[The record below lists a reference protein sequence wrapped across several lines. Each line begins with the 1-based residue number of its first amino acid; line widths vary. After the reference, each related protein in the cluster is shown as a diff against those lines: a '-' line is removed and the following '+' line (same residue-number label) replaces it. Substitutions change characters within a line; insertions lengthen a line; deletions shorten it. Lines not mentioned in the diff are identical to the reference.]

1 MSAHVGGVSA
11 IFAIAIKDNSE
22 MLTKYILTI
31 GSEKH
36 EISSAQV
43 RNWDQLLCAYS
54 RKDFNGIVRSF
65 SSKFEFVNEAYDLL
79 LDLYLTEGVRASAVL
94 ALLTITDRWEWE
106 IQFEA
111 PLDFSTISWDAYVL
125 SIAAIDNSLAAFIS
139 ANKSTKYELL
149 IGNDIKSDKVLKYDR
164 IALQNMVTYQIM
176 SNMDETGISG
186 MGENSAALRNTTGFT
201 RMMVYTIGDAETF
214 EDAPFSFADQ
224 TEDKDSYFLKSEK
237 GGAKIKI
244 ETDITYNGIK
254 SSGSTGVDNVE
265 IHLIGFETD
274 NPEYDDGHVYA
285 DLGAVFRYK
294 SDTDR
299 FVGYFQSLS
308 SLKEAYPDP
317 PQDSYAIIGT
327 SHKPQD
333 VKEVYYTPA
342 TNSGKVEWT
351 WTKKKVEGSRG
362 SQYVV
367 CHVRH
372 YVFTTEISVRN
383 TGTKFALVYKSHV
396 VNTGSSGLDIGIA
409 IESKIKAL
417 WESRSKSIYIDALT
431 PQTVAQALL
440 DKIAD
445 GRLNI
450 DVHLDS
456 DDRLDSTLILAAE
469 SIRNISGAKFY
480 SSFNDFCDWLQT
492 VFGFTYYIGEK
503 KGRRFIDKQT
513 YYLTIFELI
522 SGLTIDND
530 TYLIPDDSTRIL
542 FYQPDSAFYANNE
555 NVLYRNWSS
564 SDKFNNPKTGKA
576 RTDILFYA
584 LLDGRWYYMS
594 EDGVYSDYIYT
605 AENVAIDCRD
615 TQNVYFVHRDKLFA
629 GENQLALN
637 HVRDVTYS
645 VDDSIIYSAV
655 QVGYDKQDYETE
667 CGRDEWNFTN
677 SYTTGVDVTDKTLS
691 LISKYRADC
700 YGLELLA
707 QKRAVGTTDDQ
718 SDQDVFFV
726 YSVFHEPESENDN
739 SYYEL
744 NRSVAIKGSLSD
756 ETVFNGEFSPYRCL
770 LANARFISSMCTPL
784 TLRFAS
790 SEGNSDI
797 IIDNVPMSSDIVID
811 NPLFTAGKVSFTTGD
826 VSIPD
831 GNSLI
836 CVRVNGITYKGFLSY
851 VTLQYARTEAAQYDL
866 IVKEVVL

>member
-1 MSAHVGGVSA
+1 
-11 IFAIAIKDNSE
+11 

-94 ALLTITDRWEWE
+94 TLLTITDRWEWE
-106 IQFEA
+106 VQFEA

-125 SIAAIDNSLAAFIS
+125 SIAAIDNSLAALIS

-164 IALQNMVTYQIM
+164 IALQNMVTHQIM
-176 SNMDETGISG
+176 SNMDETGVSG
-186 MGENSAALRNTTGFT
+186 MGENSAALKNAADFT
-201 RMMVYTIGDAETF
+201 RMMVYIIGDAETF
-214 EDAPFSFADQ
+214 EGSPISFADQ
-224 TEDKDSYFLKSEK
+224 TEDSASYFLRVENS
-237 GGAKIKI
+237 GARIRI

-254 SSGSTGVDNVE
+254 SSGSTGVESLE
-265 IHLIGFETD
+265 IHLMRFD
-274 NPEYDDGHVYA
+274 AANPDYNGNYV
-285 DLGAVFRYK
+285 DLGNVFRYK

-299 FVGYFQSLS
+299 FVGYFPSLS

-327 SHKPQD
+327 SHKPED

-342 TNSGKVEWT
+342 TNSGAVEWT
-351 WTKKKVEGSRG
+351 QTKKKVEGSRG
-362 SQYVV
+362 NQYVV
-367 CHVRH
+367 CHYRH
-372 YVFTTEISVRN
+372 YIFTTEVSDMPS
-383 TGTKFALVYKSHV
+383 GTMFALLYKSNV
-396 VNTGSSGLDIGIA
+396 VYTGSSGLDVGIVV
-409 IESKIKAL
+409 ESKIKAL
-417 WESRSKSIYIDALT
+417 WESRPKRIYIDALT
-431 PQTVAQALL
+431 PQTVAQTLL

-445 GRLNI
+445 GRLNV
-450 DVHLDS
+450 DVHIDS
-456 DDRLDSTLILAAE
+456 DDRLDDTLILAAE

-503 KGRRFIDKQT
+503 KGKRFVDKQT

-522 SGLTIDND
+522 SGLTVDNN
-530 TYLIPDDSTRIL
+530 TYFIPDADTRIL
-542 FYQPDSAFYANNE
+542 FYQPESVFYANNE
-555 NVLYRNWSS
+555 NVLYRNWSG

-576 RTDILFYA
+576 RTDVLFYA
-584 LLDGRWYYMS
+584 LLDGRWYYMN
-594 EDGVYSDYIYT
+594 EDDVYSDYIYT

-615 TQNVYFVHRDKLFA
+615 TQSVYFVHRDKLFA
-629 GENQLALN
+629 GENQLTLN

-645 VDDSIIYSAV
+645 VDDSIIYSSV
-655 QVGYDKQDYETE
+655 QIGYDKQDYETE

-700 YGLELLA
+700 YGLEFLA
-707 QKRAVGTTDDQ
+707 QKRAADTTDDQ

-726 YSVFHEPESENDN
+726 YSAFHESESESED

-744 NRSVAIKGSLSD
+744 NRSTTIRGSLSD
-756 ETVFNGEFSPYRCL
+756 DTVFNGEFSPYRCL

-826 VSIPD
+826 VSIPE

-836 CVRVNGITYKGFLSY
+836 CVRANGITYKGFLSY
-851 VTLQYARTEAAQYDL
+851 VTLQYARMEAAQYDL
-866 IVKEVVL
+866 IVKEVEL

>member
-1 MSAHVGGVSA
+1 
-11 IFAIAIKDNSE
+11 

-54 RKDFNGIVRSF
+54 RKDFNGIIRSF

-79 LDLYLTEGVRASAVL
+79 LDLYLTEGVRASAIL
-94 ALLTITDRWEWE
+94 TLLTITDRWEWE
-106 IQFEA
+106 VQFEA

-125 SIAAIDNSLAAFIS
+125 SIAAIDNSLAALIS

-164 IALQNMVTYQIM
+164 IALQNMVTHQIM
-176 SNMDETGISG
+176 SNMDETGILG
-186 MGENSAALRNTTGFT
+186 MGENSAALKNAADFT
-201 RMMVYTIGDAETF
+201 RMMVYIIGDAETF
-214 EDAPFSFADQ
+214 EGSPISFADQ
-224 TEDKDSYFLKSEK
+224 TEDSGSYFLRVENS
-237 GGAKIKI
+237 GARIRM

-254 SSGSTGVDNVE
+254 SDGRTRVESLE
-265 IHLIGFETD
+265 IHLMRFD
-274 NPEYDDGHVYA
+274 AANPDYNGNYV
-285 DLGAVFRYK
+285 DLGNVFRYK
-294 SDTDR
+294 SDSDR
-299 FVGYFQSLS
+299 FVGYFPSLS
-308 SLKEAYPDP
+308 SLKKAYPDP

-327 SHKPQD
+327 SHKPED

-342 TNSGKVEWT
+342 TNSGAVEWT

-362 SQYVV
+362 NQYVV
-367 CHVRH
+367 CHDRH
-372 YVFTTEISVRN
+372 YIFTIEVSGMPS
-383 TGTKFALVYKSHV
+383 GTMFALLYKSNV
-396 VNTGSSGLDIGIA
+396 VYTGSSGLDVGIVV
-409 IESKIKAL
+409 ESKIKAL
-417 WESRSKSIYIDALT
+417 WESRPKSIYIDALT
-431 PQTVAQALL
+431 PQTVAQTLL

-445 GRLNI
+445 GRLNV
-450 DVHLDS
+450 DVHIDS
-456 DDRLDSTLILAAE
+456 DDRLDDTLILAAE

-503 KGRRFIDKQT
+503 KGRRFVDKQT

-522 SGLTIDND
+522 SGLTVDNN
-530 TYLIPDDSTRIL
+530 TYFIPDADTRIL

-555 NVLYRNWSS
+555 NVLYRNWSG

-576 RTDILFYA
+576 RTDVLFYA
-584 LLDGRWYYMS
+584 LLDGRWYYMN
-594 EDGVYSDYIYT
+594 EDGVYSGYIYT
-605 AENVAIDCRD
+605 AENVATDCRD
-615 TQNVYFVHRDKLFA
+615 TQSVYFVHRDKLFA
-629 GENQLALN
+629 GENQLTLN

-645 VDDSIIYSAV
+645 VDDSIIYSSV
-655 QVGYDKQDYETE
+655 QIGYDKQDYETE

-677 SYTTGVDVTDKTLS
+677 SYTPGVDVTDKTLS

-700 YGLELLA
+700 YGLEFLA
-707 QKRAVGTTDDQ
+707 QKRAADTTDDQ

-726 YSVFHEPESENDN
+726 YSAFHESESESED

-744 NRSVAIKGSLSD
+744 NRSTTIRGSLSD
-756 ETVFNGEFSPYRCL
+756 DTVFNGEFSPYRCL

-836 CVRVNGITYKGFLSY
+836 CVRANGITYKGFLSY
-851 VTLQYARTEAAQYDL
+851 VTLQYARMEAAQYDL
-866 IVKEVVL
+866 IVKEVEL

>member
-1 MSAHVGGVSA
+1 
-11 IFAIAIKDNSE
+11 

-54 RKDFNGIVRSF
+54 RKDFNGIIRSF

-79 LDLYLTEGVRASAVL
+79 LDLYLTEGVRASAIL
-94 ALLTITDRWEWE
+94 TLLTITDRWEWE
-106 IQFEA
+106 VQFEA

-125 SIAAIDNSLAAFIS
+125 SIAAIDNSLAALIS

-164 IALQNMVTYQIM
+164 IALQNMVTHQIM
-176 SNMDETGISG
+176 SNMDETGILG
-186 MGENSAALRNTTGFT
+186 MGENSAALKNAADFT
-201 RMMVYTIGDAETF
+201 RMMVYIIGDAETF
-214 EDAPFSFADQ
+214 EGSPISFADQ
-224 TEDKDSYFLKSEK
+224 TEDSGSYFLRVENS
-237 GGAKIKI
+237 GARIRM

-254 SSGSTGVDNVE
+254 SDGRTRVESLE
-265 IHLIGFETD
+265 IHLMRFD
-274 NPEYDDGHVYA
+274 AANPDYNGNYV
-285 DLGAVFRYK
+285 DLGNVFRYK
-294 SDTDR
+294 SDSDR
-299 FVGYFQSLS
+299 FVGYFPSLS
-308 SLKEAYPDP
+308 SLKKAYPDP

-327 SHKPQD
+327 SHKPED

-342 TNSGKVEWT
+342 TNSGAVEWT

-362 SQYVV
+362 NQYVV
-367 CHVRH
+367 CHDRH
-372 YVFTTEISVRN
+372 YIFTIEVSGMPS
-383 TGTKFALVYKSHV
+383 GTMFALLYKSNV
-396 VNTGSSGLDIGIA
+396 VYTGSSGLDVGIVV
-409 IESKIKAL
+409 ESKIKAL
-417 WESRSKSIYIDALT
+417 WESRPKSIYIDALT
-431 PQTVAQALL
+431 PQTVAQTLL

-445 GRLNI
+445 GRLNV
-450 DVHLDS
+450 DVHIDS
-456 DDRLDSTLILAAE
+456 DDRLDDTLILAAE

-503 KGRRFIDKQT
+503 KGRRFVDKQT

-522 SGLTIDND
+522 SGLTVDNN
-530 TYLIPDDSTRIL
+530 TYFIPDADTRIL

-555 NVLYRNWSS
+555 NVLYRNWSG

-576 RTDILFYA
+576 RTDVLFYA
-584 LLDGRWYYMS
+584 LLDGRWYYMN
-594 EDGVYSDYIYT
+594 EDGVYSGYIYT
-605 AENVAIDCRD
+605 AENVATDCRD
-615 TQNVYFVHRDKLFA
+615 TQSVYFVHRDKLFA
-629 GENQLALN
+629 GENQLTLN

-645 VDDSIIYSAV
+645 VDDSIIYSSV
-655 QVGYDKQDYETE
+655 QIGYDKQDYETE

-700 YGLELLA
+700 YGLEFLA
-707 QKRAVGTTDDQ
+707 QKRAADTTDDQ

-726 YSVFHEPESENDN
+726 YSAFHESESESED

-744 NRSVAIKGSLSD
+744 NRSTTIRGSLSD
-756 ETVFNGEFSPYRCL
+756 DTVFNGEFSPYRCL

-836 CVRVNGITYKGFLSY
+836 CVRANGITYKGFLSY
-851 VTLQYARTEAAQYDL
+851 VTLQYARMEAAQYDL
-866 IVKEVVL
+866 IVKEVEL

>member
-1 MSAHVGGVSA
+1 LSAHVGSVSA
-11 IFAIAIKDNSE
+11 IFAIAINGNSE

-54 RKDFNGIVRSF
+54 RKDFNGIIRSF

-79 LDLYLTEGVRASAVL
+79 LDLYLTEGVRASAIL
-94 ALLTITDRWEWE
+94 TLLTITDRWEWE
-106 IQFEA
+106 VQFEA

-125 SIAAIDNSLAAFIS
+125 SIAAIDNSLAALIS

-164 IALQNMVTYQIM
+164 IALQNMVTHQIM
-176 SNMDETGISG
+176 SNMDETGILG
-186 MGENSAALRNTTGFT
+186 MGENSAALKNAADFT
-201 RMMVYTIGDAETF
+201 RMMVYIIGDAETF
-214 EDAPFSFADQ
+214 EGSPISFADQ
-224 TEDKDSYFLKSEK
+224 TEDSGSYFLRVENS
-237 GGAKIKI
+237 GARIRM

-254 SSGSTGVDNVE
+254 SDGRTRVESLE
-265 IHLIGFETD
+265 IHLMRFD
-274 NPEYDDGHVYA
+274 AANPDYNGNYV
-285 DLGAVFRYK
+285 DLGNVFRYK
-294 SDTDR
+294 SDSDR
-299 FVGYFQSLS
+299 FVGYFPSLS
-308 SLKEAYPDP
+308 SLKKAYPDP

-327 SHKPQD
+327 SHKPED

-342 TNSGKVEWT
+342 TNSGAVEWT

-362 SQYVV
+362 NQYVV
-367 CHVRH
+367 CHDRH
-372 YVFTTEISVRN
+372 YIFTIEVSGMPS
-383 TGTKFALVYKSHV
+383 GTMFALLYKSNV
-396 VNTGSSGLDIGIA
+396 VYTGSSGLDVGIVV
-409 IESKIKAL
+409 ESKIKAL
-417 WESRSKSIYIDALT
+417 WESRPKSIYIDALT
-431 PQTVAQALL
+431 PQTVAQTLL

-445 GRLNI
+445 GRLNV
-450 DVHLDS
+450 DVHIDS
-456 DDRLDSTLILAAE
+456 DDRLDDTLILAAE

-503 KGRRFIDKQT
+503 KGRRFVDKQT

-522 SGLTIDND
+522 SGLTVDNN
-530 TYLIPDDSTRIL
+530 TYFIPDADTRIL

-555 NVLYRNWSS
+555 NVLYRNWSG

-576 RTDILFYA
+576 RTDVLFYA
-584 LLDGRWYYMS
+584 LLDGRWYYMN

-605 AENVAIDCRD
+605 AENVATDCRD
-615 TQNVYFVHRDKLFA
+615 TQSVYFVHRDKLFA
-629 GENQLALN
+629 GENQLTLN

-645 VDDSIIYSAV
+645 VDDSIIYSSV
-655 QVGYDKQDYETE
+655 QIGYDKQDYETE

-700 YGLELLA
+700 YGLEFLA
-707 QKRAVGTTDDQ
+707 QKRAADTTDDQ

-726 YSVFHEPESENDN
+726 YSAFHESESESED

-744 NRSVAIKGSLSD
+744 NRSTTIRGSLSD
-756 ETVFNGEFSPYRCL
+756 DTVFNGEFSPYRCL

-836 CVRVNGITYKGFLSY
+836 CVRANGITYKGFLSY
-851 VTLQYARTEAAQYDL
+851 VTLQYARMEAAQYDL
-866 IVKEVVL
+866 IVKEVEL